1 MSALD
6 HWPTRASGP
15 YDFRFTPSA
24 DIRGTFSTSAKWQK
38 RISQRENATQ
48 EGMSFNTGITVS
60 DNPHKKHRW
69 HSSALGTV
77 AKSTGKEVALLC
89 DFLTTRNRKGL
100 SIMQSIAQ
108 KKRAERLLQWKQD
121 GVKAAS
127 EYEAKELATRLL
139 TAKLRAERLVREA
152 ISSKRTKKSVKVKT
166 ENHRLAVIAAN
177 RWRFAHTSLSGVRPN
192 R

>member
-1 MSALD
+1 
-6 HWPTRASGP
+6 
-15 YDFRFTPSA
+15 
-24 DIRGTFSTSAKWQK
+24 
-38 RISQRENATQ
+38 
-48 EGMSFNTGITVS
+48 
-60 DNPHKKHRW
+60 
-69 HSSALGTV
+69 
-77 AKSTGKEVALLC
+77 
-89 DFLTTRNRKGL
+89 
-100 SIMQSIAQ
+100 MQSIAQ

-139 TAKLRAERLVREA
+139 TAKLRAERLVREV
-152 ISSKRTKKSVKVKT
+152 ISSKYKKSVTVKT